1 MLKKTLILS
10 GILSI
15 TSFVVAQKTEMDKAY
30 TETCDCL
37 TALDKK
43 KLKPEEKKAEGM
55 SCVQKV
61 MMNHIEALAK
71 DNGYELSEMNEEKGR
86 IIGEKFGQNLVTKCP
101 ASISFFMEVSKDQI
115 EKVDI
120 PLTAQY
126 VDHGTSSGTL
136 VRLETTGDTPKMV
149 IKTADGSE
157 ETFLWMRPF
166 TGSDNFE
173 TNYKTLVNKK
183 VTVEWGE
190 FRKYVFSMKGY
201 SKVREI
207 TALKI
212 EK

>member
-1 MLKKTLILS
+1 MFKKTLILS
-10 GILSI
+10 GILFL
-15 TSFVVAQKTEMDKAY
+15 TSVVFAQKTEMDKAY
-30 TETCDCL
+30 TEVCDCL
-37 TALDKK
+37 TALEKK
-43 KLKPEEKKAEGM
+43 KLKPEDKQAEGM
-55 SCVQKV
+55 TCMQNV

-86 IIGEKFGQNLVTKCP
+86 IIGEKFAQTLVTKCP
-101 ASISFFMEVSKDQI
+101 ASISFFMEASKGQI
-115 EKVDI
+115 EKGDI
-120 PLTAQY
+120 PLSAQY
-126 VDHGTSSGTL
+126 IDHGTTSGTF
-136 VRLETTGDTPKMV
+136 VRLETAGDTPKMV
-149 IKTADGSE
+149 IKTADGTE
-157 ETFLWMRPF
+157 ETFMWMRPF
-166 TGSDNFE
+166 TGSDSFE